1 MPLTVYYSEKLDV
14 KSVIIIRSKKKKKK
28 SDAFKLTYTI
38 KLYKCS
44 SFCGLT
50 MMTDD
55 LLFTLTIAHIY
66 ADIKAAPGSI
76 FA

>member
-1 MPLTVYYSEKLDV
+1 MEHK
-14 KSVIIIRSKKKKKK
+14 KSGEW

-38 KLYKCS
+38 KSYKCS

-55 LLFTLTIAHIY
+55 LLFTLTIAHIS
-66 ADIKAAPGSI
+66 ADTRIKAAPGGI